1 MGFVDD
7 GERIEV
13 PDAAAWRA
21 WLDATRAAR
30 ANCDGFSLSAC
41 TYELQQIPL
50 AKRPETRA
58 SRIAKIVV
66 GAAEGRR
73 P

>member
-13 PDAAAWRA
+13 PDAAT
-21 WLDATRAAR
+21 WLEDNHAA
-30 ANCDGFSLSAC
+30 
-41 TYELQQIPL
+41 
-50 AKRPETRA
+50 
-58 SRIAKIVV
+58 RIAKIVA

>member
-13 PDAAAWRA
+13 PDAATWRA
-21 WLDATRAAR
+21 WLEDNHAA
-30 ANCDGFSLSAC
+30 
-41 TYELQQIPL
+41 
-50 AKRPETRA
+50 
-58 SRIAKIVV
+58 RIAKIVA

>member
-7 GERIEV
+7 DERIEV
-13 PDAAAWRA
+13 PDAATWRA
-21 WLDATRAAR
+21 WLEDNHAAR
-30 ANCDGFSLSAC
+30 ANEDAFPLSARK
-41 TYELQQIPL
+41 YGLQQIAL

-58 SRIAKIVV
+58 ARIAKIVA